1 MKNKTITLNK
11 ETYTV
16 LSQLGKGGQASVW
29 KVRRH
34 RDDTELAMKS
44 VLTAK
49 TDAKGHTEH
58 LAQTIVDNLGMRLQ
72 SEIDFIQSL
81 PNTRK
86 AFIVPCLDAGVIED
100 ARYGALPTWVM
111 PLYKHTLGDK
121 MPPYPKDKPIPVLF
135 SECLKWIEQAAI
147 ALEATH
153 SFSTGSSRFVHRD
166 VKASNL
172 MLTEKGDIRLIDF
185 GIVRETTIDEET
197 GTHSYSAESASPE
210 QVLPIRINAG
220 RSSYAIGTHSDM
232 YALGSV
238 FYYLFSGK
246 QSEAQQKLGEKDLF
260 SQHIQMLDDH
270 NTGMVGSLGG
280 LTDDEYA
287 DLLDELQFRFDEEY
301 ADPDATRIS
310 VMSGELQ
317 NSEYITRSVADFI
330 RALLDPVYRNRPSAS
345 QMRLWCKSINE
356 ALSPQL
362 SELKLSIAQ
371 NKITANTPVTV
382 NLSMI
387 GKGLPANADWVEI
400 KVNGEVVYTSF
411 KPLAQD
417 KHYFGFVK
425 SEQTSWELVVSSSN
439 GASFLELDAKALVDD
454 RIIKDN
460 LKIKINETADD
471 LWKLGKHQQALCLE
485 FRKDWLDALYQGC
498 DSFPAAASYS
508 ELLKSLQKCQ
518 PKQQETI
525 ALYQQKLEQKFN
537 PNPQSKDDS
546 KSPFSENNVETPFNK
561 PKESD
566 NKADVSPS
574 AEDLWNKGNYKQA
587 LHRELRDNWLDH
599 LVQSSKTPQ
608 DIEDR
613 ARLFK
618 SLKKRHPQQENKL
631 SFNLQLLKE
640 QSEKIA
646 NNKVINS
653 NPSSAKKYLMTTA
666 IALSVAVTAGYF
678 LLKPKTNPSLDPVI
692 DPISNNTGSGGFTP
706 TVPDIPANNP
716 NITPKPVAP
725 TPVIADPVTPKPTP
739 TPPPVFKDK
748 FAQLKNDLNSD
759 NKQARNNAWRRLNQ
773 LSKKDNA
780 YQAKTMLANFVKQTF
795 NLAQSSNLDH
805 QKQAF
810 DRLNL
815 IASSGDK
822 TALKSLGQAYYQ
834 GTGTKKNWGE
844 SWRQLKQAN
853 ATQEKNQLERRANTI
868 LLNEKSTQKQRNLA
882 YQAAEITARN
892 EPAGDPAQKWMVHR
906 YQIGDGVP
914 INKVKAQWWQ
924 DVYDGKRR
932 LTPIVGE
939 QW

>member
-16 LSQLGKGGQASVW
+16 LSPLGKGGQASVW

-34 RDDTELAMKS
+34 RDDKELAMKS

-49 TDAKGHTEH
+49 KDAKGHAEY
-58 LAQTIVDNLGMRLQ
+58 LAQTMVDNLGMRLQ

-100 ARYGALPTWVM
+100 ERYGSLPTWVM

-121 MPPYPKDKPIPVLF
+121 MPPYPKNKPIPVLF
-135 SECLKWIEQAAI
+135 SECLKWIEQTAI

-172 MLTEKGDIRLIDF
+172 MLTDKGDIRLIDF

-220 RSSYAIGTHSDM
+220 KSSYAIGTHSDM

-260 SQHIQMLDDH
+260 SQHVQMLDDH
-270 NTGMVGSLGG
+270 NKGLIGSLGG
-280 LTDDEYA
+280 LTEDEYA

-345 QMRLWCKSINE
+345 QMRLWCRSINE

-362 SELKLSIAQ
+362 SELKLSISQ
-371 NKITANTPVTV
+371 RKITANTPVAV
-382 NLSMI
+382 HLSMI

-400 KVNGEVVYTSF
+400 KVNREVVYTSF

-425 SEQTSWELVVSSSN
+425 SEQTSWELVVSSKE
-439 GASFLELDAKALVDD
+439 GASFLALDAKALVDG

-460 LKIKINETADD
+460 LNLKINETADD
-471 LWKLGKHQQALCLE
+471 LWKRGKHQKALCLD
-485 FRKDWLDALYQGC
+485 FRKDWLDELYQNC
-498 DSFPAAASYS
+498 HSFPAAASYS

-525 ALYQQKLEQKFN
+525 SLYQQKLEQKFN
-537 PNPQSKDDS
+537 PNPRPATTEDKI
-546 KSPFSENNVETPFNK
+546 ETPVTPNEAEN
-561 PKESD
+561 KESPD
-566 NKADVSPS
+566 DLSPS

-599 LVQSSKTPQ
+599 LVQSCKTPQ

-613 ARLFK
+613 ATLFK
-618 SLKKRHPQQENKL
+618 SLKKRYPQQEAKL
-631 SFNLQLLKE
+631 SVNLQLLKE

-646 NNKVINS
+646 NKKIINP
-653 NPSSAKKYLMTTA
+653 NPSSVKKYLIATTLA
-666 IALSVAVTAGYF
+666 FSLAVTAGYF
-678 LLKPKTNPSLDPVI
+678 LLKPKTNPLSAPNTDLLSDH
-692 DPISNNTGSGGFTP
+692 TGSGGFTP
-706 TVPDIPANNP
+706 TVPSIPANNP
-716 NITPKPVAP
+716 D
-725 TPVIADPVTPKPTP
+725 PVIPK
-739 TPPPVFKDK
+739 PPPVFKDK
-748 FAQLKNDLNSD
+748 FAEELAQLKNDLNSNN
-759 NKQARNNAWRRLNQ
+759 NKQARNKAWRRLNQ
-773 LSKKDNA
+773 LSKTQNG

-795 NLAQSSNLDH
+795 NLAQSSNRNH

-815 IASSGDK
+815 IASSGNK
-822 TALKSLGQAYYQ
+822 TALRTLGQAYSQ
-834 GTGTKKNWGE
+834 GIGTEKNWE
-844 SWRQLKQAN
+844 KSWRQLKQAN
-853 ATQEKNQLERRANTI
+853 ATQEKKRLEIRANTI
-868 LLNEKSTQKQRNLA
+868 LHNEKSTQKQRNLA

-892 EPAGDPAQKWMVHR
+892 EPEGDPAQKWMAHR
-906 YQIGDGVP
+906 YTIGDGVP
-914 INKVKAQWWQ
+914 VDKVKAQWWQ
-924 DVYDGKRR
+924 DVYDGKRK

>member
-16 LSQLGKGGQASVW
+16 LSPLGKGGQASVW

-34 RDDTELAMKS
+34 SDDKELAMKS
-44 VLTAK
+44 VLISK
-49 TDAKGHTEH
+49 EDSKGHTEY
-58 LAQTIVDNLGMRLQ
+58 LAQTMVDNLGLRLQ

-81 PNTRK
+81 PSTRK
-86 AFIVPCLDAGVIED
+86 AFIVPCLDAGMID
-100 ARYGALPTWVM
+100 DDRYGQLPTWVM

-172 MLTEKGDIRLIDF
+172 MLTDTGDIRLIDF

-197 GTHSYSAESASPE
+197 GTHSYSAESAAPE

-220 RSSYAIGTHSDM
+220 KSSYAIGTHTDM

-270 NTGMVGSLGG
+270 NTGMIGSLGG
-280 LTDDEYA
+280 LSDTEYD

-301 ADPDATRIS
+301 ADPYATKIS
-310 VMSGELQ
+310 ALSGELQ
-317 NSEYITRSVADFI
+317 NSEYITRSIADFI
-330 RALLDPVYRNRPSAS
+330 RSLLDPVYRNRPSAA
-345 QMRLWCKSINE
+345 QMRLWCQSIKE

-362 SELKLSIAQ
+362 SELKLSVTQ
-371 NKITANTPVTV
+371 SKIVANTPVTV

-400 KVNGEVVYTSF
+400 SVNGEMVYTGF

-425 SEQTSWELVVSSSN
+425 SEQTSWELIVSSKEN
-439 GASFLELDAKALVDD
+439 APFLELDAKALVDD
-454 RIIKDN
+454 RVIQDN

-471 LWKLGKHQQALCLE
+471 LWQQGKHQQALCLE
-485 FRKDWLDALYQGC
+485 LRKDWLDKLHQSC
-498 DSFPAAASYS
+498 HSFSAAASHS

-518 PKQQETI
+518 PKQLETI

-537 PNPQSKDDS
+537 PNPDPKSIVEPENPSIKRSDS
-546 KSPFSENNVETPFNK
+546 ELGLS
-561 PKESD
+561 
-566 NKADVSPS
+566 AD
-574 AEDLWNKGNYKQA
+574 DLWNKGHYKQA
-587 LHRELRDNWLDH
+587 LRKELRDDWLDS
-599 LVQSSKTPQ
+599 LIQSCKTPQ
-608 DIEDR
+608 DIEER

-618 SLKKRHPQQENKL
+618 SLKKHHPNQEAKL
-631 SFNLQLLKE
+631 NFNLKLLKE

-646 NNKVINS
+646 KHKIIKPNS
-653 NPSSAKKYLMTTA
+653 SSKKYLVGTA
-666 IALSVAVTAGYF
+666 IALSIAAVIGYF
-678 LLKPKTNPSLDPVI
+678 SLQPKTNPIPVTLP
-692 DPISNNTGSGGFTP
+692 DLSHTGSGGFTP
-706 TVPDIPANNP
+706 TVPDIPADNP
-716 NITPKPVAP
+716 NDNPITPSILTPDPVKPAPITPLPVAL
-725 TPVIADPVTPKPTP
+725 DPKTKLEQELAT
-739 TPPPVFKDK
+739 
-748 FAQLKNDLNSD
+748 LKKDLNGS
-759 NKQARNNAWRRLNQ
+759 NQNNRKRAWQRLNQ
-773 LSKKDNA
+773 LSKANNS
-780 YQAKTMLANFVKQTF
+780 YQAKTMIANFVKQTF
-795 NLAQSSNLDH
+795 NLVRSNNKKH

-810 DRLNL
+810 ERLNL
-815 IASSGDK
+815 IAASGDK
-822 TALKSLGQAYYQ
+822 SAIKSLGQAYYEGI
-834 GTGTKKNWGE
+834 GTQKNWKE
-844 SWRQLKQAN
+844 SWRQLKQAD
-853 ATQEKNQLERRANTI
+853 AKQEKNQLELKANTI
-868 LLNEKSTQKQRNLA
+868 LHSDKSTRQQRNLA

-892 EPAGDPAQKWMVHR
+892 EGSGDPSQKWMVHR
-906 YQIGDGVP
+906 YQAGDGVP
-914 INKVKAQWWQ
+914 VDKAKAQWWQ
-924 DVYDGKRR
+924 DVYDGKRQ
-932 LTPIVGE
+932 LTPTVGE